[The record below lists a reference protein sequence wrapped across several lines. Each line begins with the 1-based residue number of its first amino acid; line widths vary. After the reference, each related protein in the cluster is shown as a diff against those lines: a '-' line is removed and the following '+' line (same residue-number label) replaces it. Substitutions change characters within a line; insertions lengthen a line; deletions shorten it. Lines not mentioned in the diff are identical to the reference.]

1 MNKEPDGGVHDDSDE
16 EELIRSEFDAI
27 VAGLSLDES
36 SPSTFLDEREV
47 IDQSDGFIAPNPTP
61 QTPRAF
67 LFSARRAIKK
77 WLERGSHDDD
87 GVHL

>member
-1 MNKEPDGGVHDDSDE
+1 MNKEPGGGLHDDSDE

-27 VAGLSLDES
+27 ISGLALDES
-36 SPSTFLDEREV
+36 SPSTYLDEIE
-47 IDQSDGFIAPNPTP
+47 IKDLSDGFIAPDPTA

-67 LFSARRAIKK
+67 LSSARRAIKK
-77 WLERGSHDDD
+77 WFNQGAHDDD